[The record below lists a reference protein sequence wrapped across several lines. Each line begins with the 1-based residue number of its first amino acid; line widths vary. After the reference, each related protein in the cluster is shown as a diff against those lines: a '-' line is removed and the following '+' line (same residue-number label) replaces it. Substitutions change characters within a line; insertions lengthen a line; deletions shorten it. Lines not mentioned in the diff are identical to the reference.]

1 MSGRED
7 MVVVI
12 DVFLKIGS
20 DVNVKIIIDED
31 IVLYFVI
38 KYVVF
43 CLVFQICLMILEY
56 NLDFDIRNRV
66 RVIKFLKLG
75 FDI

>member
-20 DVNVKIIIDED
+20 DVNFKIIIDED

-43 CLVFQICLMILEY
+43 CLVF
-56 NLDFDIRNRV
+56 
-66 RVIKFLKLG
+66 
-75 FDI
+75 

>member
-1 MSGRED
+1 MLYIVVMSGRED

-43 CLVFQICLMILEY
+43 CLVF
-56 NLDFDIRNRV
+56 
-66 RVIKFLKLG
+66 
-75 FDI
+75 

>member
-43 CLVFQICLMILEY
+43 CLVF
-56 NLDFDIRNRV
+56 
-66 RVIKFLKLG
+66 
-75 FDI
+75 